1 MATACSTG
9 QHGPHDVYNSDCP
22 CRDLLDLIAN
32 KWSALIIG
40 ALEPGPMRFGEL
52 RTRLGGVSAKVL
64 TATLRRLE
72 EAGLVE
78 REIFAEVPPRVEY
91 SLTRLGHSAAGP
103 LEAMRNWAEGALDH
117 SIAAAPAG

>member
-1 MATACSTG
+1 MPTACSTG
-9 QHGPHDVYNSDCP
+9 LHATHDVYNPDCP

-32 KWSALIIG
+32 KWSALVIG

-52 RTRLGGVSAKVL
+52 RTRLSGVSSKVL

-78 REIFAEVPPRVEY
+78 REVFAEVPPRVEY
-91 SLTRLGHSAAGP
+91 TLSDLGQSAAGP
-103 LEAMRNWAEGALDH
+103 LAALRVWAEGALDRA
-117 SIAAAPAG
+117 SA